1 MENFRKPDLNK
12 PRYKAPRKNLHDKD
26 FMKAL
31 YEKYP
36 AFKKY
41 KKSDIIGL
49 IRKFNAE
56 KVVDEVVNTREGV
69 DLYQGIG
76 RLFIGSCQVSK
87 KDNID
92 YGKSIKY
99 GMLVRHKN
107 WETDGQLGKIFYTNV
122 NVKYRI
128 EDSTL
133 WIFKP
138 ARLFKR
144 LVAKVFPENWKM
156 YVDIDGK
163 NYVSDLHKSKSY
175 KSKKDVSQDY
185 NEFE

>member
-12 PRYKAPRKNLHDKD
+12 PRFRTPRKNVHDKE
-26 FMKAL
+26 FIKSVYQKIPSLKRFNKAQII
-31 YEKYP
+31 
-36 AFKKY
+36 
-41 KKSDIIGL
+41 DI
-49 IRKFNAE
+49 IRKFNKE
-56 KVVDEVVNTREGV
+56 KVVAEVIDTREGV

-76 RLFIGSCQVSK
+76 RLFVGSCEITK

-99 GMLVRHKN
+99 GVKVRHKN
-107 WETDGQLGKIFYTNV
+107 WNTDGQLGKIFYTNV

-138 ARLFKR
+138 AREFKR
-144 LVAKVFPENWKM
+144 LVAKIFPENWKM
-156 YVDIDGK
+156 YVEINGK
-163 NYVSDLHKSKSY
+163 SYVSSLHKSKTTKRRIEASE
-175 KSKKDVSQDY
+175 DY

>member
-1 MENFRKPDLNK
+1 
-12 PRYKAPRKNLHDKD
+12 
-26 FMKAL
+26 
-31 YEKYP
+31 
-36 AFKKY
+36 
-41 KKSDIIGL
+41 
-49 IRKFNAE
+49 
-56 KVVDEVVNTREGV
+56 
-69 DLYQGIG
+69 
-76 RLFIGSCQVSK
+76 
-87 KDNID
+87 
-92 YGKSIKY
+92 
-99 GMLVRHKN
+99 MLVRHKN